1 VKKYWKESDF
11 MIRRESMIKI
21 DLRMFPPS
29 VDFFSWNPQF
39 YEEIGDPYKEVEN

>member
-29 VDFFSWNPQF
+29 VDFFWFTYVSPFCWF
-39 YEEIGDPYKEVEN
+39 F